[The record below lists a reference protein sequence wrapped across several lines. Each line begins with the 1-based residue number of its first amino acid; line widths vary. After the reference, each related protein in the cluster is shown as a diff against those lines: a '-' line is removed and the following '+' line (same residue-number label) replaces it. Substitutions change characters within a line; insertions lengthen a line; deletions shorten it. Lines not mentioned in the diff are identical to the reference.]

1 MVFLSRSRDVSG
13 SHGTLQQVA
22 VLCSGAWFFSMS
34 RHPEA
39 DVAVH
44 LSKSRQVPGKVPRPC
59 VVEGVTPALPR
70 AGGEGGVGVR

>member
-1 MVFLSRSRDVSG
+1 M
-13 SHGTLQQVA
+13 A
-22 VLCSGAWFFSMS
+22 FFSMS